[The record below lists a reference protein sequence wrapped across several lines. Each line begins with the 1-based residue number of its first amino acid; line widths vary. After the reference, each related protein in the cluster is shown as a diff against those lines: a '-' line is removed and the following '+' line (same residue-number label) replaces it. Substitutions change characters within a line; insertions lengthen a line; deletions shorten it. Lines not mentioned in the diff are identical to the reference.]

1 MLSRII
7 RFLESTNTNWFAGIT
22 TLFGV
27 IATILDLA
35 TNDNKL
41 VVYILIFITIL
52 SMLLGVL
59 IFLSKKRRARIEIL
73 RQIDRRSTRS
83 NLLKNPSLIET
94 CQYLN
99 DIVGEKPDLFKNS
112 TLTESVSQ
120 LFRDFQDNVLRIY
133 IFGHQSAGK
142 SSLINKLVGAEIS
155 PVFLGK
161 MTTCL
166 IRVRAGK
173 KSKILAR
180 WGKRYEDLGAN
191 ISKLKAELEKWDSWS
206 LENRPEEVI
215 LEIPRKILD
224 IEKVELV
231 DTPGTGSA
239 RQSDD
244 FLSFEDKIVNEA
256 ITTAAVVII
265 VYRVDH
271 TQKEA
276 HQIILRSIANQE
288 SSSSRTFTLKP
299 KVIAVCNLDFNWAG
313 ALRKDKR
320 GVLRLLSNAEK
331 EIRKLVQG
339 TCYRIAISSSPEV
352 EELAVREGG
361 TNIEELKTALVNLL
375 SDRQH
380 YVIQQTVNVGLKLSE
395 QLIEHLTNLVEG
407 SRSKYDQIDRG
418 RKEVAKCIESVQEV
432 LHRGYKDEIELIKTS
447 FIFGGVLGGGF
458 VAFVAI
464 FIVILGI
471 FPPTM
476 PLTLVIGVIILSSV
490 ISSVFLGISTH
501 FSNQEKIKKYHRE
514 LKAKWS
520 NLINSIKQ
528 NNKSDNKSDNQL
540 LVSWE
545 TVEEMSKFSVSED
558 ESSVRQILIEI
569 EKNLQSRIKHIE
581 GYALH
586 LDSLSLLEKT
596 KEAANAFVYN
606 RSLLEESSE

>member
-7 RFLESTNTNWFAGIT
+7 RFLESTNTNWFIGIT
-22 TLFGV
+22 TLFGL
-27 IATILDLA
+27 ITAILDLA

-41 VVYILIFITIL
+41 VVYILVFITIL
-52 SMLLGVL
+52 FMLLVIL
-59 IFLSKKRRARIEIL
+59 IFISKKRKAKIERL
-73 RQIDRRSTRS
+73 RQLERRSTRS
-83 NLLKNPSLIET
+83 NLLKNPSLMET

-99 DIVGEKPDLFKNS
+99 DIVEEKPDLFKNS
-112 TLTESVSQ
+112 TLTESTSQ
-120 LFRDFQDNVLRIY
+120 LFQDFQDNVLRIY

-142 SSLINKLVGAEIS
+142 SSLVNKLVGAEIS

-166 IRVRAGK
+166 IRVRPGK

-224 IEKVELV
+224 VEKVELV

-239 RQSDD
+239 RQSED
-244 FLSFEDKIVNEA
+244 FLSFEDKIVKEA
-256 ITTAAVVII
+256 MTTAAVVIF
-265 VYRVDH
+265 VYRVGQ
-271 TQKEA
+271 TQTEA
-276 HQIILRSIANQE
+276 HQSILRSIANKE
-288 SSSSRTFTLKP
+288 SSSPRTFTFKP

-313 ALRKDKR
+313 ALREDRR
-320 GVLRLLSNAEK
+320 GVVKLLGDAEK

-339 TCYRIAISSSPEV
+339 KCYRIAISSSPEV

-380 YVIQQTVNVGLKLSE
+380 YVIQQTVNVGLRLSE
-395 QLIEHLTNLVEG
+395 QLIEHLTNIVEG
-407 SRSKYDQIDRG
+407 SRSKYDQIETG
-418 RKEVAKCIESVQEV
+418 RREVLKCIQSVQEV
-432 LHRGYKDEIELIKTS
+432 LYKGYKDEIEPINTS

-464 FIVILGI
+464 FIVVLGI

-476 PLTLVIGVIILSSV
+476 PLALVIGIII
-490 ISSVFLGISTH
+490 ISSIISSIFSGISTH

-520 NLINSIKQ
+520 SLTNSIQQ
-528 NNKSDNKSDNQL
+528 NNKSDNQL
-540 LVSWE
+540 LVSWDI
-545 TVEEMSKFSVSED
+545 VKEMSKVSVTED
-558 ESSVRQILIEI
+558 ESSARQILIEI

-586 LDSLSLLEKT
+586 IDSLSLLEKT
-596 KEAANAFVYN
+596 KEAANAFMYN